1 MKVLTETGFA
11 LRRLSKSPGFALAV
25 VLTLALALGIN
36 IAIFSLVNSVLVQP
50 LPYPESQRLVA
61 LRHAAPKAEIDETI
75 QSDGTYLHYRRNS
88 RLLQAIALYQTA
100 NVNLSGMSAPEQ
112 VRTLMTTPSLLSML
126 GAKPL
131 HGRLFNEQDGVPG
144 SPTVALLSHE
154 LWSRRYGA
162 DPEIVGRTIEMNLK
176 QVEVVGVFP
185 AGFHFPDPQ
194 TRLWL
199 NLRVDPAEAQLAA
212 FWGFYRRG
220 IGLLKPG
227 ATIEQCRKDLQQ
239 LIPKLAEAY
248 NDANAELLDEIDLRA
263 KVVPMKDAVVGDTGP
278 ALWILLGS
286 SAFVLIVACTN
297 IASIFLVRLEEQSRE
312 ASVRRALGAG
322 RRDLLRYSLSES
334 LPLAIL
340 GGLLGL
346 FIALGGVRFL
356 VSADPEGL
364 PRLHEVGIGMHE
376 LAFAAGSSLLVGLLL
391 GALSYLRHLR
401 SDAYWSLAGGV
412 RTVTAGAR
420 GGSMRNALVAVQ
432 VAVALTLLIGSALMV
447 RTYMR
452 LQRVEPGFQAV
463 DVLTVQIGLPFQNY
477 ETHALSARFFHQL
490 GQDLSSLPGVLS
502 AGAVDRLPLDAFV
515 YEDILEPLEWEDDR
529 RGAVA
534 LQERIPFRMTTP
546 GYFRT
551 MKIPLVK
558 GQLPAWDGPRGVLIN
573 SALEK
578 RLFAGENPLGR
589 RVRRGGR
596 EPWLTILGVVGDVR
610 SESLTED
617 PQMMLYLPVF
627 EQELDPR
634 FANPGVM
641 SMAIRSEIP
650 PSALMASIR
659 RTVRDLDSKVPLSSV
674 RTMEQVV
681 SVSTAR
687 TSLTMLLLIV
697 SASTA
702 LLLGALG
709 VYAMISYAVSRR
721 TQEIGVRIA
730 LGARTRDVS
739 LLVLQKGA
747 VPVAVGLIAGLLA
760 ATALMRFLESLLFEV
775 QPLDPWAFGSMPIF
789 LLTVSLLA
797 AYLPA
802 RRASSLEAT
811 SALRGG

>member
-1 MKVLTETGFA
+1 MKALTEAGFA
-11 LRRLSKSPGFALAV
+11 LRRLSNSPGFALAV

-61 LRHAAPKAEIDETI
+61 LRHSAPKAEIDETI
-75 QSDGTYLHYRRNS
+75 QSDGTYLHYRSNS
-88 RLLQAIALYQTA
+88 RLLQAIALYQTV
-100 NVNLSGMSAPEQ
+100 NVNLSGGSAPEQ
-112 VRTLMTTPSLLSML
+112 ARTLMTTPSLLSML

-131 HGRLFNEQDGVPG
+131 HGRLFNVLDGMPG

-162 DPEIVGRTIEMNLK
+162 DPAVVGRTIEVNLN
-176 QVEVVGVFP
+176 QIEVVGVLP
-185 AGFHFPDPQ
+185 AGFHFPDAQ

-199 NLRVDPAEAQLAA
+199 NLRVDPAEAQLGA

-227 ATIEQCRKDLQQ
+227 VTIEQCRKDLQQ

-248 NDANAELLDEIDLRA
+248 SDADAELLGRIDLRA
-263 KVVPMKDAVVGDTGP
+263 KVVPMKDAVVDDTGS

-322 RRDLLRYSLSES
+322 RRDLLGFSLSES

-346 FIALGGVRFL
+346 FIALGGVRLL
-356 VSADPEGL
+356 VSTNPEGL

-391 GALSYLRHLR
+391 GTLSYLRHRR
-401 SDAYWSLAGGV
+401 SETFWSLAGGV

-490 GQDLSSLPGVLS
+490 GQDLGSLPGVLS

-515 YEDILEPLEWEDDR
+515 YEDILESLEWEDDR

-534 LQERIPFRMTTP
+534 LQERIPFRMTTA

-558 GQLPAWDGPRGVLIN
+558 GQLPAWEGPRGVLIN

-578 RLFAGENPLGR
+578 KLFAGENPIGR
-589 RVRRGGR
+589 RVRRVGR

-610 SESLTED
+610 SESLAED
-617 PQMMLYLPVF
+617 PQMMLFLPVF

-650 PSALMASIR
+650 PSALMANIR
-659 RTVRDLDSKVPLSSV
+659 RTVRNLDDKVPLSKV
-674 RTMEQVV
+674 RTMDQVV

-709 VYAMISYAVSRR
+709 VYGMISYAVSRR

-802 RRASSLEAT
+802 RRASSLEPT